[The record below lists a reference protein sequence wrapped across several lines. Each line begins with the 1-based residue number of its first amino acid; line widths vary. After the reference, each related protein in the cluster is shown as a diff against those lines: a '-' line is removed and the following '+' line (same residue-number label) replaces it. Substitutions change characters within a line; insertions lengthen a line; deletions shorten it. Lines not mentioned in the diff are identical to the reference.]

1 MISKGRIIVAEQIS
15 STLSEMEADP
25 MNSSVSEEE
34 LIKATINIDIAQAL
48 RKFTSK
54 NIMLVAK
61 ALLIKGSLTF
71 RELEK
76 DTDLSTNLLN
86 HALHEMKKVNF
97 VMQIDKRYYLTKYCV
112 LLLEA
117 INRLRIEV
125 KNTSIG
131 DDGLFAPVMTSS
143 QT

>member
-1 MISKGRIIVAEQIS
+1 MAEQIS
-15 STLSEMEADP
+15 STLGEMEVDP

-71 RELEK
+71 GELQK
-76 DTDLSTNLLN
+76 DTELSTNLLN

-125 KNTSIG
+125 KNTSTE
-131 DDGLFAPVMTSS
+131 DDGLFAPVMASS
-143 QT
+143 QTVCV